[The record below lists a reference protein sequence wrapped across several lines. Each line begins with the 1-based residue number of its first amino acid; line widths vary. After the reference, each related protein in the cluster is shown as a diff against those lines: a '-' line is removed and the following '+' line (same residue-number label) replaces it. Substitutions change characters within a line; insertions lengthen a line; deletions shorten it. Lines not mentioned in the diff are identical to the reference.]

1 MNASRLARLTAAFAL
16 AAASLN
22 AIAATEL
29 APEARAVGREWVFT
43 ALLDGKPIGEHRFSV
58 KAQGDDRQLTSE
70 ARFDVKF
77 FGFTAYRY
85 RHQATEHWRGDCL
98 DRITASTDDNGKP
111 FTVKGERSGDALQV
125 KANVGAESLPGCVMS
140 FAYWNPAIL
149 KQTKLLNAQTGKL
162 EPVRI
167 ARGGTTPVAVRG
179 KTVQAVAWQITGPD
193 SPIDVLLSPEGEWI
207 GLDSTVSGN
216 RRLTYRLP

>member
-1 MNASRLARLTAAFAL
+1 MNARLIPAALALAFAAL
-16 AAASLN
+16 HAN
-22 AIAATEL
+22 AATDL
-29 APEARAVGREWVFT
+29 APEHVADGREWVFT

-58 KAQGDDRQLTSE
+58 KASGDERQLTSD

-77 FGFTAYRY
+77 LGFSAYRY

-98 DRITASTDDNGKP
+98 DRISANTDDNGKP

-125 KANVGAESLPGCVMS
+125 KASAGAETLPGCVMS

-167 ARGGTTPVAVRG
+167 ARVGTTPVEVRG
-179 KTVQAVAWQITGPD
+179 KTVQAVAWHISGPD

-207 GLDSTVSGN
+207 GLDSTVAGN